1 MRTKNAKI
9 LFIILGLSASAW
21 AGWEGYRFVARS
33 LGRSAQTTSKRRIAV
48 MGFTSETGGKSRASA
63 IVTERLTSEISA
75 TPGLEVVERGRL
87 DEVLK
92 EQKLGARGVLDPVT
106 AKKIG
111 NILGADAVVTGTVIE
126 LNNTDVEINA
136 RLVDTQ
142 DAHILKAVT
151 KTVKKD
157 WEEKTSGW
165 SDFNFDMNI
174 DLDAPIALL
183 PAGFMDEEVCRKL
196 EENEAAL
203 VRSCVELRARKIA
216 YELKTGALKLSQ
228 LKKNPGSEINNA
240 DLKRQFYLK
249 MKEWYYSSELRPL
262 TSQEEDLVERISPQ
276 IEKYP
281 CR

>member
-1 MRTKNAKI
+1 
-9 LFIILGLSASAW
+9 
-21 AGWEGYRFVARS
+21 
-33 LGRSAQTTSKRRIAV
+33 
-48 MGFTSETGGKSRASA
+48 MGFTSESGGKSRASS

-75 TPGLEVVERGRL
+75 NPRLEVVERGRL
-87 DEVLK
+87 EEVLR

-157 WEEKTSGW
+157 WEEKQVGFQ
-165 SDFNFDMNI
+165 DFNFDMDIN
-174 DLDAPIALL
+174 LDAPMSLL
-183 PAGFMDEEVCRKL
+183 PSGFMEEEICRKL
-196 EENEAAL
+196 DADEVNL
-203 VRSCVELRARKIA
+203 VRSGIELRALKIA
-216 YELKTGALKLSQ
+216 LELKTGALKVSQ
-228 LKKNPGSEINNA
+228 LKKNPGSDIPDP
-240 DLKRQFYLK
+240 DLRRHFYLK
-249 MKEWYYSSELRPL
+249 MKEWYYSGQLRQLTAGEEELLVQVAPL
-262 TSQEEDLVERISPQ
+262 IA
-276 IEKYP
+276 KYP